1 MRRLAQSGAIT
12 LPLCSTLAL
21 DSLYPGEGIARAGEF
36 DLSSWNERRSQNR
49 GNRAGHGV
57 EILPPGSADLER
69 GADDDRQSGYD
80 LQSGYYTQEPPASQ
94 TRSRILTGWAY
105 APATYILIGINC
117 VVYLL
122 MTLRGVSWW
131 APTAQEILRWGASRG
146 ANEIVYGE
154 WWRLLTAT
162 FVHVGIVHIGT
173 NMWCLWNLGLLG
185 EPLLGGF
192 GMIAVYVLTGI
203 AGNLLSS
210 GVDPGIVGAGA
221 SGAVFGIAGILILL
235 LNSPHLPFPRAE
247 LRRLRRSVIYFAV
260 INLAIGASTLL
271 YAGGIKI
278 DNMAHLGG
286 FISGMAMG
294 VPLAPVLGTGRDPYF
309 KRQRIVFAIVTG
321 ILILFGYGIVRF
333 WK

>member
-1 MRRLAQSGAIT
+1 M
-12 LPLCSTLAL
+12 
-21 DSLYPGEGIARAGEF
+21 E
-36 DLSSWNERRSQNR
+36 
-49 GNRAGHGV
+49 
-57 EILPPGSADLER
+57 PPE
-69 GADDDRQSGYD
+69 YD
-80 LQSGYYTQEPPASQ
+80 LRTGRYSGEPPRRQAP
-94 TRSRILTGWAY
+94 SRLLTAWSY
-105 APATYILIGINC
+105 APATYILIGINAA
-117 VVYLL
+117 VYLA
-122 MTLRGVSWW
+122 MILRGVSWW
-131 APTAQEILRWGASRG
+131 APTAQNILDWGASRG
-146 ANEIVYGE
+146 VNEILYGQ

-192 GMIAVYVLTGI
+192 GIVAVYVLTGI

-210 GVDPGIVGAGA
+210 AVQPGIVGAGA

-235 LNSPHLPFPRAE
+235 LNSPHLPFPRSE

-286 FISGMAMG
+286 VLSGLAMG
-294 VPLAPVLGTGRDPYF
+294 VPLAPVLGTGREPYF
-309 KRQRIVFAIVTG
+309 RRQRVVFGAVAV
-321 ILILFGYGIVRF
+321 LLVLFGYGIMRF
-333 WK
+333 WT

>member
-1 MRRLAQSGAIT
+1 M
-12 LPLCSTLAL
+12 
-21 DSLYPGEGIARAGEF
+21 E
-36 DLSSWNERRSQNR
+36 
-49 GNRAGHGV
+49 V
-57 EILPPGSADLER
+57 LPPVSQEMERVRDGDQNARSDYDLE
-69 GADDDRQSGYD
+69 
-80 LQSGYYTQEPPASQ
+80 SGYYTQAPPAGQ

-117 VVYLL
+117 AVYLL
-122 MTLRGVSWW
+122 MTLKGVSWW
-131 APTAQEILRWGASRG
+131 APTAQQILHWGANRG
-146 ANEIVYGE
+146 ANEILYGQ

-185 EPLLGGF
+185 EPLLGAF
-192 GMIAVYVLTGI
+192 GTIAVYVLTGV

-210 GVDPGIVGAGA
+210 AVNPGIVGAGA
-221 SGAVFGIAGILILL
+221 SGAVFGIAGVLILL

-247 LRRLRRSVIYFAV
+247 LKRLRRSVIYFAG

-286 FISGMAMG
+286 FLSGLAMG
-294 VPLAPVLGTGRDPYF
+294 VPLAPVLGTGREPYF
-309 KRQRIVFAIVTG
+309 GRQRVVFSVCAG
-321 ILILFGYGIVRF
+321 ILLLFAYGMVRF
-333 WK
+333 WRA